1 MTESITPRRFAS
13 ALPLDIP
20 KHWLPGDETIS
31 SILNA
36 YTILVPAN
44 EGFYIRTLK
53 ACLPRLKDEALRE
66 RCRKFIHQEA
76 QHGMAHTRYWDNLD
90 AQGYRF
96 RGFEKK
102 VDKLV
107 FRTMEKFGPVWLR
120 VSLVSCVEH
129 INAYVG
135 HEFLSQN
142 ILADAHP
149 DVKNLMEWHFA
160 EEIEHRCVAF
170 DLLQA
175 IAPGYLSRVC
185 GFLLTTGLFYAL
197 MTAQAAAL
205 LAQDGLLW
213 RAETWRQL
221 HAHLGP
227 RHRMLRRTLGH
238 LLDYLRPGFHPS
250 RMGDDALAQ
259 AVLARLAS
267 TAPPAVVP
275 TQRAQQENWN
285 RAA

>member
-1 MTESITPRRFAS
+1 MTESITPRRFA
-13 ALPLDIP
+13 AAFPLDTP
-20 KHWLPGDETIS
+20 KHWLPDDEVIS

-53 ACLPRLKDEALRE
+53 ACLPRLKDEALKE

-76 QHGMAHTRYWDNLD
+76 QHGLAHTRYWDNLD

-96 RGFEKK
+96 RGFEKN

-135 HEFLSQN
+135 HEFLWQN
-142 ILADAHP
+142 ILANAHP
-149 DVKNLMEWHFA
+149 GVKDLMEWHFA
-160 EEIEHRCVAF
+160 EEIEHRRVAF

-175 IAPGYLSRVC
+175 VAPRYPVRLM
-185 GFLLTTGLFYAL
+185 GFVLTSGLFYAL
-197 MTAQAAAL
+197 VTLQAASL
-205 LAQDGLLW
+205 LSQDGLLW
-213 RAETWRQL
+213 RMKTWKQCF
-221 HAHLGP
+221 AHLGS
-227 RHRMLRRTLGH
+227 RHRMLQQTLRH
-238 LLDYLRPGFHPS
+238 LIDYLRPGFHPS
-250 RMGDDALAQ
+250 QMGDDALAQ

-267 TAPPAVVP
+267 TTPPAIVP
-275 TQRAQQENWN
+275 TQRAQQEAWHH
-285 RAA
+285 AA